1 MKGRKA
7 LLSEEELLVRDKVNK
22 ASERVSEKC
31 EQTLHMQ
38 ARTEPNTYDKH
49 KHLSYS
55 LRQGFCLSLLFIHL
69 LTHCAVDDFPQ
80 QIGID
85 GLCVCNILL
94 FSEPLCEHIQQL
106 CAIPQEIDLSEA
118 LCGFHKVITTL
129 DKRKLVITSHPGDV
143 IKHGV
148 FPTCK

>member
-1 MKGRKA
+1 MKRRKA
-7 LLSEEELLVRDKVNK
+7 LLSGEELLVRDKVNK
-22 ASERVSEKC
+22 ASKRVSEKC

-80 QIGID
+80 QIGISS
-85 GLCVCNILL
+85 CVP
-94 FSEPLCEHIQQL
+94 SH
-106 CAIPQEIDLSEA
+106 
-118 LCGFHKVITTL
+118 
-129 DKRKLVITSHPGDV
+129 RKLISQRHSVDFIRSLRLWTSASWSLLLTLEMSSSMVCSLHANDMSNGAALFYV
-143 IKHGV
+143 LYL
-148 FPTCK
+148 F